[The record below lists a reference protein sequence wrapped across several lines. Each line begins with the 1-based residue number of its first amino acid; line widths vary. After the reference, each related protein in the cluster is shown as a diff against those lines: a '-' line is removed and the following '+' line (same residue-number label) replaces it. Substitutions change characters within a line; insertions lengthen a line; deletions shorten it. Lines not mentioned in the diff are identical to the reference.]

1 MLGGDEGR
9 AGVPSRVLEAM
20 IRALCRQGRWASW
33 ETQPLSIVRSLINTG
48 TLGVRRPH
56 TMHSLGREPSHR
68 QR

>member
-33 ETQPLSIVRSLINTG
+33 EIQPLSIVRSHKQG
-48 TLGVRRPH
+48 TLGVRRLH